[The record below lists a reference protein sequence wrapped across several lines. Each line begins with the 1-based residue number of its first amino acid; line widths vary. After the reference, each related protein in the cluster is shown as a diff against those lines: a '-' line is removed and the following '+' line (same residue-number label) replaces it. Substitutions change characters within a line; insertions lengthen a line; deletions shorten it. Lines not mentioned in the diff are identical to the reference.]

1 MTSVPFT
8 IGNVFGGL
16 GIAHGVLRNVA
27 DDLVLEFQ
35 VKDGVLG
42 LLRSEVKEV
51 RIPLCSIEE
60 ISLDRMW
67 ADPLQL
73 LGLGSWLL
81 RIRTMHM
88 ASVVDIPGHEE
99 DGFRLKVSRKYRKD
113 ARALLSEAELRI
125 VEIRLREIET
135 LSKEGL
141 T

>member
-27 DDLVLEFQ
+27 DDLVLEIQ
-35 VKDGVLG
+35 VKDGVFG

-67 ADPLQL
+67 AVPLQL

-88 ASVVDIPGHEE
+88 ASVVEFPDMKRT
-99 DGFRLKVSRKYRKD
+99 GFGSRYLESTERMQEPCCL
-113 ARALLSEAELRI
+113 RRSSESWRFDYGK
-125 VEIRLREIET
+125 
-135 LSKEGL
+135 SKP
-141 T
+141 